1 MIFLSWIYLGKGIII
16 FYSFGNTIIQ
26 WDQFNWWVEHGNDCT
41 YFYFYFLFFSFYVCF
56 CLSCKRKRDVSV
68 GMLKW
73 NPHPKK
79 ENIKKIA
86 FFVPRSSHTLALT
99 LISASHVL
107 SFFTFWLPLSLSPT
121 SMCNMERNIV
131 LNLQKFNATNQCA
144 MN

>member
-1 MIFLSWIYLGKGIII
+1 MRSIQLVSWAWKWLHLLLFLFFI
-16 FYSFGNTIIQ
+16 
-26 WDQFNWWVEHGNDCT
+26 
-41 YFYFYFLFFSFYVCF
+41 FYFLFFSFYVCF

-86 FFVPRSSHTLALT
+86 FFVPRSSLTLALT

-107 SFFTFWLPLSLSPT
+107 SFFTPCAQLLHLLTATLSLSLSLSPT

-131 LNLQKFNATNQCA
+131 LNLKKFNATNQCA